1 MKVMKCLR
9 ALVAAAIL
17 LPLGAAACNQLGEDC
32 TDIGCASGVMFDIL
46 PEDGEWQPGAYAL
59 AVTLD
64 ADAYACEFQ
73 LPDDLPANIARS
85 IECGALTVTLA
96 QRMSCMEVSSGNS
109 AELSC
114 TPNPGEYD
122 LLLSAYGT
130 PAESTLT
137 LSRDGEEIL
146 SDARTI
152 NYEQTFPNGE
162 SCEPGCSQARVVL
175 EP

>member
-1 MKVMKCLR
+1 MNYLR
-9 ALVAAAIL
+9 GVVLAATSL
-17 LPLGAAACNQLGEDC
+17 LLGAAACNQLGEDC

-46 PEDGEWQPGAYAL
+46 PEDGQWEAGTYAL

-64 ADAYACEFQ
+64 DAAYACEFQ
-73 LPDDLPANIARS
+73 LPDDLPTSTARS
-85 IECGALTVTLA
+85 IDCGALTVTLA
-96 QRMSCMEVSSGNS
+96 QRMTCMEVTSGNS
-109 AELSC
+109 AGLRC

-122 LLLSAYGT
+122 LLLTAYGT

-146 SDARTI
+146 SDARTLD
-152 NYEQTFPNGE
+152 YEEIFPNGA
-162 SCEPGCSQARVVL
+162 SCEPGCSQTRVVL